1 MAETENGATADGIVE
16 TVTTWSES
24 AQWIAIAD

>member
-1 MAETENGATADGIVE
+1 MTGIENGAIVDGIGE